1 MKLDDL
7 KCAILSE
14 ILSEGM
20 FDFLRQRNET
30 DPEEDSFRRT
40 TVRRLSNRV
49 GREQRQLVDDYL
61 KFMYGTGAYNDPR
74 DAERTIQAIQN
85 SPDDVADS
93 VLHAL
98 SQPGAREYLANV
110 ADASNSRNLQK
121 SLRLGMMRLRRRARD
136 MDIDDGG
143 DGNPPPSLNPDDLN
157 RDENDGEGKK
167 SGKLPKDLPLSIT
180 KRQKE
185 TQPGEGKPLETP
197 LNSYLQ
203 KKLGLTP
210 QSANQIT
217 KNIGSYLKSRGIPIA
232 ESKFVDLL
240 EQRLVH
246 NKADFDK
253 VRAEIEN
260 LDKKLAA
267 GGLTPQQKQFMQR
280 SKVAAQEKIKRMEKD
295 IESQKGTIKGRK
307 EGERAAFQARKKEI
321 EAQAKKHGVVG
332 NIIFKYLARQ
342 GQKDQNFAKMFEK
355 DPQALDKVAKSVR
368 NMLRRQLK
376 RRGYDANGPEMKK
389 LQLEILQKLS

>member
-121 SLRLGMMRLRRRARD
+121 S
-136 MDIDDGG
+136 
-143 DGNPPPSLNPDDLN
+143 
-157 RDENDGEGKK
+157 
-167 SGKLPKDLPLSIT
+167 
-180 KRQKE
+180 
-185 TQPGEGKPLETP
+185 
-197 LNSYLQ
+197 
-203 KKLGLTP
+203 
-210 QSANQIT
+210 
-217 KNIGSYLKSRGIPIA
+217 
-232 ESKFVDLL
+232 
-240 EQRLVH
+240 
-246 NKADFDK
+246 
-253 VRAEIEN
+253 
-260 LDKKLAA
+260 
-267 GGLTPQQKQFMQR
+267 
-280 SKVAAQEKIKRMEKD
+280 
-295 IESQKGTIKGRK
+295 
-307 EGERAAFQARKKEI
+307 
-321 EAQAKKHGVVG
+321 
-332 NIIFKYLARQ
+332 
-342 GQKDQNFAKMFEK
+342 
-355 DPQALDKVAKSVR
+355 
-368 NMLRRQLK
+368 
-376 RRGYDANGPEMKK
+376 
-389 LQLEILQKLS
+389 